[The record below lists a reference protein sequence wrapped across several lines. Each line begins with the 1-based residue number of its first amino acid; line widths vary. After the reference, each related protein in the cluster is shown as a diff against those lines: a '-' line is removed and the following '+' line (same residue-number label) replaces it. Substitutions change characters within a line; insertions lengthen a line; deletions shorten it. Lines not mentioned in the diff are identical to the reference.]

1 MRPRTG
7 NVRSR
12 AKKSPVLAAAPLLLV
27 LLVVGA
33 VAWWAIDHAPSPV
46 RADGAGHPVDP
57 SSQPPLHTDAGAA
70 PPPLEAENAALV
82 APKTQSLAPKSN
94 DLDLGANG
102 NANGLEVTGVQAR
115 RNRSPLEDSPGY
127 YPPAD
132 PESLSVITG
141 RRDAPAVSMELS
153 GGATSLEGLAGAFL
167 AGLEHQDE
175 RALHALRV
183 TRAEFET
190 ILWPEFPESRPITH
204 IPVSEAWGFET
215 AKSLAGASRAVGS
228 FGGRHLAFLRV
239 DYARTE
245 TFRNFDLLRDVRIL
259 IRDPRDGRA
268 IGLAYVPSVVERHG
282 RYKALIFK
290 D

>member
-1 MRPRTG
+1 MRPRPG
-7 NVRSR
+7 NTRSR
-12 AKKSPVLAAAPLLLV
+12 SRKIKTPILSAAPLFLLLV
-27 LLVVGA
+27 AVGA

-46 RADGAGHPVDP
+46 RADGAG
-57 SSQPPLHTDAGAA
+57 AA
-70 PPPLEAENAALV
+70 PPPPNAENAALV

-94 DLDLGANG
+94 ERDLGAYG

-115 RNRSPLEDSPGY
+115 HIRYRSPLESSPGY

-141 RRDAPAVSMELS
+141 RRDAPEVSLELS
-153 GGATSLEGLAGAFL
+153 GGAASLDDLARAFL
-167 AGLEHQDE
+167 AGVVRKDE

-183 TRAEFET
+183 TRAEFEA
-190 ILWPEFPESRPITH
+190 ILWPEFPQSRPITH

-215 AKSLAGASRAVGS
+215 ASSLAGASRAIGS
-228 FGGRHLAFLRV
+228 YGGRPLTFLRA
-239 DYARTE
+239 DYARAE
-245 TFRNFDLLRDVRIL
+245 TFRNFNLLRDVRIL

-268 IGLAYVPSVVERHG
+268 IGLAYLPSVVERHG

>member
-1 MRPRTG
+1 M
-7 NVRSR
+7 
-12 AKKSPVLAAAPLLLV
+12 
-27 LLVVGA
+27 
-33 VAWWAIDHAPSPV
+33 
-46 RADGAGHPVDP
+46 
-57 SSQPPLHTDAGAA
+57 
-70 PPPLEAENAALV
+70 
-82 APKTQSLAPKSN
+82 
-94 DLDLGANG
+94 
-102 NANGLEVTGVQAR
+102 EVTGVQAR
-115 RNRSPLEDSPGY
+115 HTRTRSPLEDSPGY

-132 PESLSVITG
+132 PESSSVITG

-153 GGATSLEGLAGAFL
+153 GGATSLEALAGAFL

-175 RALHALRV
+175 GVLHALRV

-190 ILWPEFPESRPITH
+190 ILWPEFPESRPVTH
-204 IPVSEAWGFET
+204 IPASEAWGFET

-245 TFRNFDLLRDVRIL
+245 TFRNFELLRDVRIL

-268 IGLAYVPSVVERHG
+268 IGLATMPSVVVRHG